1 MLDNHFVKVL
11 IVLAVCLALLGLSFV
26 VWDRGPATEEPAIED
41 QGRVESVTEHA
52 AVDLPA
58 VVLPGRY
65 AYIEGTGP
73 DEPEDV
79 ADAILKFSASVKS
92 GVERL
97 VKEREL
103 DPDLLEFSTGPQ
115 FNKPCE
121 ASESCVFSENGGGVD
136 WQLPP
141 EGAQMMQ
148 AIWWY
153 YHPVDDVHV
162 TGLGTDAPEV
172 VMVLVN
178 VMPNVCRELNRKL
191 GIEGDPVASETVF
204 NMYKGVKDQHI
215 DAYPGKPAACWNLGG
230 FGVHYFY
237 YTLLEG

>member
-11 IVLAVCLALLGLSFV
+11 IVLAVSFALLGLSYLF
-26 VWDRGPATEEPAIED
+26 WGNEPQIED
-41 QGRVESVTEHA
+41 PVIEEQGRIESVTEHA
-52 AVDLPA
+52 AVELPA
-58 VVLPGRY
+58 VALPGSY

-73 DEPEDV
+73 DSPEDV
-79 ADAILKFSASVKS
+79 ADAILAFTESVKS

-97 VKEREL
+97 VKERDL

-115 FNKPCE
+115 FNRPC
-121 ASESCVFSENGGGVD
+121 APSESCVFAGEGGGVD
-136 WQLPP
+136 WKMPP
-141 EGAQMMQ
+141 EGAQMLE
-148 AIWWY
+148 AVWWY

-162 TGLGTDAPEV
+162 TDLGTEDPEL

-178 VMPNVCRELNRKL
+178 VMPGVCRALNARL
-191 GIEGDPVASETVF
+191 GIEGEPVASETVF
-204 NMYKGVKDQHI
+204 NMFKGVKNQYL